1 MNKRWN
7 FCMFVLTFSLAAGS
21 LFSFGSFV
29 RNWRASRNSLGSR
42 VSCMLGLAS
51 RPIWRAKRTN
61 RVRTKPFNL
70 YPLVQA
76 FSKGHSPSYRT
87 SWVLVHDISG
97 ENELDSRKNKPVGG
111 NIVVSDEDSMPSL
124 DESFTSDKLKI
135 GYFTALFLF
144 NKLMDV

>member
-1 MNKRWN
+1 M
-7 FCMFVLTFSLAAGS
+7 
-21 LFSFGSFV
+21 
-29 RNWRASRNSLGSR
+29 
-42 VSCMLGLAS
+42 
-51 RPIWRAKRTN
+51 
-61 RVRTKPFNL
+61 
-70 YPLVQA
+70 
-76 FSKGHSPSYRT
+76 
-87 SWVLVHDISG
+87 VLVHDISG